1 MTAVRP
7 EGTAARQA
15 LLLDS
20 AIDVIGQGGL
30 RALTHRALDRAA
42 GLPEGS
48 CSVYY
53 RTRASLLAAVTERVA
68 QRLTADVVAMG
79 CELPTDTDDPALAAG
94 ATVAM
99 LANWA
104 DNPALLVT
112 MAELGLESVRTPEL
126 REAMVSWR
134 RELVEFVRG
143 LMEQHGRDNAEL
155 RARTVVAGME
165 GVAIQSLSVP
175 VDGRRAYLEATTGLL
190 IKAISEAEIALNS

>member
-1 MTAVRP
+1 MTVERP

-20 AIDVIGQGGL
+20 AIDVIGAGGL

-42 GLPEGS
+42 ELPEGS

-68 QRLTADVVAMG
+68 QRLTDDVLAMG
-79 CELPTDTDDPALAAG
+79 CDLPRDPEETTEAIE

-104 DNPALLVT
+104 VHPALLVT

-134 RELVEFVRG
+134 RQLVEIVRELV
-143 LMEQHGRDNAEL
+143 EQHGRDHAEL
-155 RARTVVAGME
+155 RARTVVAGIE
-165 GVAIQSLSVP
+165 GVAIQSLSEP
-175 VDGRRAYLEATTGLL
+175 AETRAAFLAATTGLL
-190 IKAISEAEIALNS
+190 INAISEAEIG